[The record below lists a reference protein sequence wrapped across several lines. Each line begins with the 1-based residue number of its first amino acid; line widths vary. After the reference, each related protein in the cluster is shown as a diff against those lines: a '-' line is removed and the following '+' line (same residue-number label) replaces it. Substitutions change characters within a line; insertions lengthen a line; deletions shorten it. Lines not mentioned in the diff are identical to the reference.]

1 MFELEGH
8 VPPNGPDE
16 ERRTIGALR
25 RAIDVIRCT
34 NKMPDLSSA
43 WVQVL
48 LAVAETPAQPL
59 SWIARESS
67 LTSSGA
73 HRVLLALSD
82 KGRFG
87 QPRLGLIADIADP
100 RRSNRRLY
108 FLTEKGRG

>member
-1 MFELEGH
+1 MSEREGH
-8 VPPNGPDE
+8 VPPNGHDE

-25 RAIDVIRCT
+25 RAIDVIRCA
-34 NKMPDLSSA
+34 NNIPDLSSA

-59 SWIARESS
+59 SWIARECG

-73 HRVLLALSD
+73 HRALLALSD

-87 QPRLGLIADIADP
+87 QPGLGLIEDIADP
-100 RRSNRRLY
+100 RR
-108 FLTEKGRG
+108 

>member
-1 MFELEGH
+1 MCETEEH
-8 VPPNGPDE
+8 VPPNGAE
-16 ERRTIGALR
+16 ELRRTIAALR

-34 NKMPDLSSA
+34 NDMPDLSSA

-59 SWIARESS
+59 SWIARESG

-87 QPRLGLIADIADP
+87 QPGLGLVEDIADP
-100 RRSNRRLY
+100 RRGNRRLY
-108 FLTEKGRG
+108 FLT